1 MPATTVVPSATL
13 GRIGGATGG
22 PNQGH
27 LVYAVN
33 QQRWWFFTAIGQT
46 SDSGTAT
53 GAGQST
59 TVLADTSKARTV
71 NQWVDYTVWLT
82 GGTGAGQLCHNG
94 SNTATTP
101 RLHATAAPTCATAP
115 A

>member
-59 TVLADTSKARTV
+59 TVLADTSQAWTV

-82 GGTGAGQLCHNG
+82 G
-94 SNTATTP
+94 ATT
-101 RLHATAAPTCATAP
+101 AAQLGHICSTTPTTLAQPAP
-115 A
+115 PSPA